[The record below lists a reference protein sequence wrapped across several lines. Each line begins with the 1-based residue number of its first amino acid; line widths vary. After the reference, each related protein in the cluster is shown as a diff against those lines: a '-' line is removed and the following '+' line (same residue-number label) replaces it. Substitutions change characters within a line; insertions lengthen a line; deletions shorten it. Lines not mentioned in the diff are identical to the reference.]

1 MKAGR
6 YDSCSTTGA
15 QLLMSRATPQLAR
28 GQRPM
33 AARPP
38 AVRWHNE
45 RTRGHDGRVPA
56 ASDPDPGPAAPDAA
70 HRTGPDRNPEAVA
83 GGRPVLRAGDADR
96 ERVAQRLRR
105 AHDEGRLDLDE
116 FDERI
121 TSAYAARTFADLDEL
136 TADLPPDTTPART
149 PVRRDR
155 VDRPVQRRPDKAAV
169 QMWATASVV
178 NIAIW
183 GILAVSVGVWVYPWW
198 IWVAAPWGVVLL
210 MQWIT
215 SRGERPPE

>member
-1 MKAGR
+1 
-6 YDSCSTTGA
+6 
-15 QLLMSRATPQLAR
+15 MSRATPQFAR
-28 GQRPM
+28 DAATRAWAASDG
-33 AARPP
+33 ARPP
-38 AVRWHNE
+38 AARWHDE

-56 ASDPDPGPAAPDAA
+56 PSDPDRDPGPAAPDAT
-70 HRTGPDRNPEAVA
+70 HRSGPDRNPEAVA

>member
-1 MKAGR
+1 MDGCPPPPIPTATQGPPVPLPPTGPGPIGGPRLWPAG
-6 YDSCSTTGA
+6 DPFFA
-15 QLLMSRATPQLAR
+15 RATQ
-28 GQRPM
+28 
-33 AARPP
+33 
-38 AVRWHNE
+38 
-45 RTRGHDGRVPA
+45 T
-56 ASDPDPGPAAPDAA
+56 ASAWF
-70 HRTGPDRNPEAVA
+70 E
-83 GGRPVLRAGDADR
+83 
-96 ERVAQRLRR
+96 RLRR

-215 SRGERPPE
+215 SRGERPPK